1 MKLTL
6 KRILSLGLLL
16 TLIVMTTACAAKPAQ
31 KDTNTNNNTSN
42 NSSTKED
49 TKNNTGSQTNN
60 TDKTENLKLG
70 IILPFTGSNAR
81 IAELQY
87 NGMELFINNFNDN
100 GGFKNMNGAKIEVI
114 KADTTGAPEVG
125 VTEIE
130 RLITKEN
137 VSAVVGPYNSAV
149 GSATA
154 PIAEKYQTPYILS
167 NCTAD
172 EILQTAYKYVY
183 RANHSNTN
191 DASDMVKYLIYLRDN
206 MENANFTKFAVVYEN
221 TDWGSGMSKALEQ
234 YIGEMYGGEVVL
246 NEAYQANAADFS
258 SIINKIKSSG
268 AEVTIPVAYLAD
280 ALLFTQQ
287 MYELKCESIIF
298 ASSGG
303 FTTPDYAQ
311 KVGVAGNYVLT
322 VAAWD
327 TSVLPY
333 KPEEATKLNE
343 QYKSIYGEDLD
354 GYAVNGYLAAATM
367 IGAIERAGS
376 FDREK
381 INDALST
388 TNLPADDPALI
399 FHPYEGIDFTTPVRG
414 MTHQNAKAQGIVLQV
429 IDGQFKLVGPDV
441 LTGGKSELVWPIPSI
456 NER

>member
-1 MKLTL
+1 MTL
-6 KRILSLGLLL
+6 KRIMSLCLIAMIV
-16 TLIVMTTACAAKPAQ
+16 TLTTACASKPAQ
-31 KDTNTNNNTSN
+31 NNTNTTTNTSSN
-42 NSSTKED
+42 AGTTKED
-49 TKNNTGSQTNN
+49 TNKPTETKTEN
-60 TDKTENLKLG
+60 TDNVENLKLG

-87 NGMELFINNFNDN
+87 NGMELFINNFNEA
-100 GGFKNMNGAKIEVI
+100 GGFKNMGGAKIEIV

-137 VSAVVGPYNSAV
+137 VSAIVGPYNSAV

-183 RANHSNTN
+183 RANHSNSN
-191 DASDMVKYLIYLRDN
+191 DAIDIVKYLKFLRETR
-206 MENANFTKFAVVYEN
+206 ENADFKKFAIVYEN
-221 TDWGSGMSKALEQ
+221 TDWGSGMSKALEK
-234 YIGEMYGGEVVL
+234 YLVEEYGGEIVI

-311 KVGVAGNYVLT
+311 KVGEAGNYVLT

-327 TSVLPY
+327 KSILPY
-333 KPEEATKLNE
+333 KPEEAAKLND
-343 QYKSIYGEDLD
+343 QYKSLYGEDLD
-354 GYAVNGYLAAATM
+354 GYAVNGYLAAAVM

-381 INDALST
+381 INEALAATNLST
-388 TNLPADDPALI
+388 DDPALI
-399 FHPYEGIDFTTPVRG
+399 FHPYTGLDFNGEVRG
-414 MTHQNAKAQGIVLQV
+414 MTHQNTQAQGIVLQV
-429 IDGQFKLVGPDV
+429 INGEFKLVGPDSLV
-441 LTGGKSELVWPIPSI
+441 GDKSELVWPIPSI